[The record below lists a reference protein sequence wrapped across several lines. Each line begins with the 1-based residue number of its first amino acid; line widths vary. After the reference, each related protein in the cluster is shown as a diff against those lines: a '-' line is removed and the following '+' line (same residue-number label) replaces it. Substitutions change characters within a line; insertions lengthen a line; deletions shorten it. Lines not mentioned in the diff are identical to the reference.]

1 MAHGRW
7 QSLGAGCLAAVLPLA
22 GCMLGPN
29 YVRPQVAVPA
39 AYRFAPQEAA
49 NTINTAW
56 WRQFNDPVLDKLIA
70 ESLAHNPSTRIAAAN
85 VEAAAAV
92 LTQTRAPLFPQVGY
106 TGEAAREQLS
116 KENATPVPNSVAN
129 PQSSFQL
136 LAGASW
142 ELDLWGRIRR
152 QSEAAGASL
161 LGTEEARR
169 GVLLSLVG
177 SVATSYIQLLGLD
190 QELRVAKA
198 TRRAYAESLHLFELQ
213 FKHGQV
219 SEMEVA
225 QAKSQYYTAVA
236 QVPAIEQQ
244 IAQTEDALS
253 VLLGRNPGPVIRGRT
268 IRTLHMPAVPAG
280 LPSQLLDRRPDIAQ
294 AEQQLIAANA
304 QIGAAKSLYF
314 PTISLTGAFGTA
326 SSDLSNL
333 FKGAART
340 WNYAGTF
347 AGPIF
352 TAGSVSG
359 QVAQAEA
366 LQQAALSNYRQSIQ
380 RAFADVSDA
389 LIARQKLGEQTRA
402 QIQLVA
408 ALQNYSRLAHVQYD
422 GGYVPYSTVLQAD
435 QQLFPAELT
444 LAATRASYFN
454 ALVRVYTS
462 MGGGW
467 IDVANQYAPQP
478 KRGSYPFAP
487 AIPKAPG
494 ASASAPAA
502 RPSNAEPPAETD
514 HKGRAKLS

>member
-1 MAHGRW
+1 MTRSRW
-7 QSLGAGCLAAVLPLA
+7 QTLGAGCLAAALPLA

-29 YVRPQVAVPA
+29 YVRPHVAVPA
-39 AYRFAPQEAA
+39 AYRFPPQEAA
-49 NTINTAW
+49 RTIDTAW
-56 WRQFNDPVLDKLIA
+56 WRQFDDPVLDKLIA
-70 ESLAHNPSTRIAAAN
+70 EALAHNPSTELAAAN

-106 TGEAAREQLS
+106 SGEAAREQVS
-116 KENATPVPNSVAN
+116 KENATPVPNGVAN
-129 PQSSFQL
+129 PQNAFQL

-152 QSEAAGASL
+152 QSEAARASL

-190 QELRVAKA
+190 DELRVAKA
-198 TRRAYAESLHLFELQ
+198 TQRAYGESLHLFELQ
-213 FKHGQV
+213 FQHGQV

-253 VLLGRNPGPVIRGRT
+253 TLLGRNPGPIVRGRT
-268 IRTLHMPAVPAG
+268 IRNLHMPAVPAG

-304 QIGAAKSLYF
+304 QIGAAKALYF
-314 PTISLTGAFGTA
+314 PSISLTGAFGTA
-326 SSDLSNL
+326 SADLSNL

-340 WNYAGTF
+340 WSFAGTF

-366 LQQAALSNYRQSIQ
+366 LQKAALSNYRQTIQ

-389 LIARQKLGEQTRA
+389 LSARENLSLQTKA

-408 ALQNYSRLAHVQYD
+408 ALQNYSRLAHIQYD

-454 ALVRVYTS
+454 ALVRVYTT

-467 IDVANQYAPQP
+467 IDIANQYAPQP
-478 KRGSYPFAP
+478 KRGSYPLAP

-494 ASASAPAA
+494 ASAS
-502 RPSNAEPPAETD
+502 EPPAGRPNTAAPVETD
-514 HKGRAKLS
+514 HKVGATLS